1 MIGAGTGV
9 VRERGVVG
17 GTGLCG
23 VLRGDDPHGV
33 ATVLA
38 QGAGDLRDRGRR
50 RRPRRVQHGLHGLEH
65 RARLLLG
72 EVVARELDLAL
83 GPFPRDPA
91 ALVAR
96 ADRVQAQL
104 RVLTV
109 LPEHRVHRAVGVDG
123 RDRGELLTQGQA
135 QQDLAQGRG
144 DPPGGGLQGLVMQFA
159 AHVPGLVL
167 DVPPVVAAARATPHG
182 HLRVRERE
190 IGGVVVRGAHL
201 VLHGITHGEVLE
213 LVQLEPGGA
222 LPRDIVLAF
231 DLDLLGDHG
240 APCVERAAALVGCRG
255 ALLSTNVLQSSQA
268 RRRFNTSSRFSAAGS
283 CSPARTASLRDV
295 ERAAGRSGTRRGF
308 GSLRSTTGAC
318 V

>member
-1 MIGAGTGV
+1 M
-9 VRERGVVG
+9 VREGGVVG
-17 GTGLCG
+17 RSGLRG
-23 VLRGDDPHGV
+23 VLRGDDPHRV

-38 QGAGDLRDRGRR
+38 QGAGDLRDGGRR

-72 EVVARELDLAL
+72 EVVARELNLAL

-96 ADRVQAQL
+96 ADRVQAQF

-109 LPEHRVHRAVGVDG
+109 LPEHGIHRAVGVDG
-123 RDRGELLTQGQA
+123 RHRGELLPQGQA
-135 QQDLAQGRG
+135 REDLAQRRG
-144 DPPGGGLQGLVMQFA
+144 DPLRRSLQRLVVQFPT
-159 AHVPGLVL
+159 HLPGLVL
-167 DVPPVVAAARATPHG
+167 DVPAVVAATGTTPHG

-213 LVQLEPGGA
+213 LVQLELGGA
-222 LPRDIVLAF
+222 LPRDVVLAF

-240 APCVERAAALVGCRG
+240 APCVERAAALVGSRG
-255 ALLSTNVLQSSQA
+255 ALLSTIVLQSSQA

-283 CSPARTASLRDV
+283 CSPASTASLRDV
-295 ERAAGRSGTRRGF
+295 ERAAGRSGTRRGS